1 MDSEAPRGAQ
11 KAPQEF
17 RQGWK
22 TATQDYQTIRYEKS
36 GSLATITLNRPNVL
50 NAVNEK
56 MGQELQD
63 ALRNAE
69 RDEEVRCLIITG
81 SGRAFCAG
89 EDIQDLRGQYERG
102 ENPKLG
108 ERLLHKYN
116 PIIRRIRRMEK
127 PVIAAVNGVAAG
139 AGAGIAYSCDIRIA
153 SEHAKFLQAFIR
165 VGLAPDSGTSFF
177 LPRLAGFSKALEL
190 SLTGDE
196 IPSKDA
202 ERYGIVY
209 RVVPEEQLMA
219 TAQDVATKLAQG
231 ATKAIGLTKRALN
244 KSISSDLETVLEYE
258 SYLQEIAGA
267 TADHIEA
274 VRAFFEKRKPVFK
287 GK

>member
-1 MDSEAPRGAQ
+1 L
-11 KAPQEF
+11 
-17 RQGWK
+17 
-22 TATQDYQTIRYEKS
+22 RYEKS
-36 GSLATITLNRPNVL
+36 DGIATITLNRPDVL
-50 NAVNEK
+50 NAVNET
-56 MGQELQD
+56 MGKELLD

-69 RDEEVRCLIITG
+69 RDDDVHCLIITG
-81 SGRAFCAG
+81 NGRAFCAG

-116 PIIRRIRRMEK
+116 PIVRQIRRMQK

-139 AGAGIAYSCDIRIA
+139 AGAGIAYSCDIRVA
-153 SEHAKFLQAFIR
+153 SDNAKFLQAFIR

-177 LPRLAGFSKALEL
+177 LPRLAGFAKALEL

-196 IPSKDA
+196 LASKDA
-202 ERYGIVY
+202 EHFGLVSK
-209 RVVPEEQLMA
+209 VVPGEQLMA
-219 TAQDVATKLAQG
+219 TAREVGMKLTRG
-231 ATKAIGLTKRALN
+231 PLKAIGLTKRALN

-274 VRAFFEKRKPVFK
+274 VRAFFQKRKTVFK

>member
-1 MDSEAPRGAQ
+1 L
-11 KAPQEF
+11 
-17 RQGWK
+17 
-22 TATQDYQTIRYEKS
+22 RYEKS
-36 GSLATITLNRPNVL
+36 DTIATITLNRPDVL
-50 NAVNEK
+50 NAVNET
-56 MGQELQD
+56 MGKELLD
-63 ALRNAE
+63 ALRSAE
-69 RDEEVRCLIITG
+69 RDDEVHCLIITG
-81 SGRAFCAG
+81 NGRAFCAG

-108 ERLLHKYN
+108 ERLLLKYN
-116 PIIRRIRRMEK
+116 PIIRQIRRMQK

-153 SEHAKFLQAFIR
+153 SDNARFLQAFIK

-177 LPRLAGFSKALEL
+177 LSRLAGFSKALEL

-196 IPSKDA
+196 LTSKDA
-202 ERYGIVY
+202 ERLGLVSK
-209 RVVPEEQLMA
+209 VVPAEQLIG
-219 TAQDVATKLAQG
+219 TARELATKLAQG
-231 ATKAIGLTKRALN
+231 PSRAIGLTKRALN

-274 VRAFFEKRKPVFK
+274 VRAFFEKRKPLFK

>member
-1 MDSEAPRGAQ
+1 
-11 KAPQEF
+11 
-17 RQGWK
+17 
-22 TATQDYQTIRYEKS
+22 
-36 GSLATITLNRPNVL
+36 VL
-50 NAVNEK
+50 NAVNET
-56 MGQELQD
+56 MGKELLD
-63 ALRNAE
+63 ALRSAE
-69 RDEEVRCLIITG
+69 RDDEVHCLIITG

-108 ERLLHKYN
+108 ERLLLKYN
-116 PIIRRIRRMEK
+116 PIIRQIRRMQK

-153 SEHAKFLQAFIR
+153 SDNARFLQAFIK

-177 LPRLAGFSKALEL
+177 LSRLAGFSKALEL

-196 IPSKDA
+196 LTSKDA
-202 ERYGIVY
+202 ERLGLVSK
-209 RVVPEEQLMA
+209 VVPAEQLIG
-219 TAQDVATKLAQG
+219 TAREPATKLAQG
-231 ATKAIGLTKRALN
+231 PSKAIGLTKRALN
-244 KSISSDLETVLEYE
+244 KSISSYLETVLEYE

-287 GK
+287 GR

>member
-1 MDSEAPRGAQ
+1 
-11 KAPQEF
+11 
-17 RQGWK
+17 
-22 TATQDYQTIRYEKS
+22 
-36 GSLATITLNRPNVL
+36 
-50 NAVNEK
+50 
-56 MGQELQD
+56 MGKELLD
-63 ALRNAE
+63 ALRSAE
-69 RDEEVRCLIITG
+69 RDDEIHCLIITG

-108 ERLLHKYN
+108 ERLLLKYN
-116 PIIRRIRRMEK
+116 PIIRQIRRMQK

-139 AGAGIAYSCDIRIA
+139 AGIAYSCDIRVA
-153 SEHAKFLQAFIR
+153 SDNARFLQAFIK

-196 IPSKDA
+196 LTSKDA
-202 ERYGIVY
+202 ERLGLVSK
-209 RVVPEEQLMA
+209 VVPAEQLMG
-219 TAQDVATKLAQG
+219 TARELGTRLAQG
-231 ATKAIGLTKRALN
+231 PSRAIGLTKRALN

-274 VRAFFEKRKPVFK
+274 VRAFFEKRKPLFK

>member
-1 MDSEAPRGAQ
+1 
-11 KAPQEF
+11 
-17 RQGWK
+17 
-22 TATQDYQTIRYEKS
+22 
-36 GSLATITLNRPNVL
+36 
-50 NAVNEK
+50 
-56 MGQELQD
+56 MGRELLD
-63 ALRNAE
+63 ALQSAE
-69 RDEEVRCLIITG
+69 RDDEVHCLIITG

-89 EDIQDLRGQYERG
+89 EDIQDLRGQYEKG

-108 ERLLHKYN
+108 ERLRLKYN
-116 PIIRRIRRMEK
+116 PIIRHIRRMQK

-139 AGAGIAYSCDIRIA
+139 AGAGIAYSCDVRVA
-153 SEHAKFLQAFIR
+153 SDSARFLQAFIK

-196 IPSKDA
+196 LTSKDA
-202 ERYGIVY
+202 ERLGLVSK
-209 RVVPEEQLMA
+209 VVPAEHLME
-219 TAQDVATKLAQG
+219 TTRELATKLAQG
-231 ATKAIGLTKRALN
+231 PPRAIGLTKRAFN

>member
-1 MDSEAPRGAQ
+1 M
-11 KAPQEF
+11 
-17 RQGWK
+17 
-22 TATQDYQTIRYEKS
+22 
-36 GSLATITLNRPNVL
+36 L
-50 NAVNEK
+50 NAVNER
-56 MGQELQD
+56 MGEELLD
-63 ALRNAE
+63 ALRSAE
-69 RDEEVRCLIITG
+69 SDDEVHCLIITG

-108 ERLLHKYN
+108 ERLLVKYN
-116 PIIRRIRRMEK
+116 PIVRQIRRMQK

-139 AGAGIAYSCDIRIA
+139 AGAGIAYSCDVRVA
-153 SEHAKFLQAFIR
+153 SENARFLQAFIK

-196 IPSKDA
+196 LTSKDA
-202 ERYGIVY
+202 ERFGLVSK
-209 RVVPEEQLMA
+209 VVPAEQLMQ
-219 TAQDVATKLAQG
+219 TARELGTKLAQG
-231 ATKAIGLTKRALN
+231 PSKAIGLTKRALN
-244 KSISSDLETVLEYE
+244 KSISSDLEAVLEYE
-258 SYLQEIAGA
+258 SYLQEIAGG

-287 GK
+287 EN

>member
-1 MDSEAPRGAQ
+1 LA
-11 KAPQEF
+11 
-17 RQGWK
+17 
-22 TATQDYQTIRYEKS
+22 YEKS
-36 GSLATITLNRPNVL
+36 DNIATITLNRPDVL
-50 NAVNEK
+50 NAVNER
-56 MGQELQD
+56 MGKELLD
-63 ALRNAE
+63 ALRSAE
-69 RDEEVRCLIITG
+69 REDDVHCLIITG
-81 SGRAFCAG
+81 SGRAFSAG

-108 ERLLHKYN
+108 ERLLLKYN
-116 PIIRRIRRMEK
+116 PIIRQIRRMEK

-139 AGAGIAYSCDIRIA
+139 AGAGIAYSCDIRVA
-153 SEHAKFLQAFIR
+153 SENARFLQAFIK

-177 LPRLAGFSKALEL
+177 LPRLAGFSKAMEL

-196 IPSKDA
+196 LTSKDA
-202 ERYGIVY
+202 ERLGLVSK
-209 RVVPEEQLMA
+209 VVPAEQLMG
-219 TAQDVATKLAQG
+219 TARELAAKLAQG
-231 ATKAIGLTKRALN
+231 PSKAIGLTKRALN

-258 SYLQEIAGA
+258 SYLQEIAGV

>member
-1 MDSEAPRGAQ
+1 
-11 KAPQEF
+11 
-17 RQGWK
+17 
-22 TATQDYQTIRYEKS
+22 
-36 GSLATITLNRPNVL
+36 
-50 NAVNEK
+50 
-56 MGQELQD
+56 MGEELLD
-63 ALRNAE
+63 ALRTAE
-69 RDEEVRCLIITG
+69 RDDEVRCLIMTG
-81 SGRAFCAG
+81 TGRAFCAG

-116 PIIRRIRRMEK
+116 PIIRQIRRMAK

-139 AGAGIAYSCDIRIA
+139 AGSGIAYSCDIRVA
-153 SEHAKFLQAFIR
+153 SDTARFLQAFIR

-196 IPSKDA
+196 LTSQDA
-202 ERYGIVY
+202 ERYGLVWK
-209 RVVPEEQLMA
+209 VVPPEQLMA
-219 TAQDVATKLAQG
+219 TAHELAMKLAHG
-231 ATKAIGLTKRALN
+231 PTKAIGLTKRALN

-267 TADHIEA
+267 TADHVEA
-274 VRAFFEKRKPVFK
+274 VRAFFEKRKPAFK

>member
-1 MDSEAPRGAQ
+1 M
-11 KAPQEF
+11 
-17 RQGWK
+17 
-22 TATQDYQTIRYEKS
+22 
-36 GSLATITLNRPNVL
+36 L

-69 RDEEVRCLIITG
+69 RDDEVRCLILTG

-139 AGAGIAYSCDIRIA
+139 AGAGIAYSCDLRIA
-153 SEHAKFLQAFIR
+153 SENAKFLQAFIR

-177 LPRLAGFSKALEL
+177 LPRLVGFSKALEL

-196 IPSKDA
+196 IASKDA
-202 ERYGIVY
+202 ERYGLVY

-274 VRAFFEKRKPVFK
+274 VRAFFEKRKPGFK

>member
-1 MDSEAPRGAQ
+1 M
-11 KAPQEF
+11 
-17 RQGWK
+17 
-22 TATQDYQTIRYEKS
+22 
-36 GSLATITLNRPNVL
+36 NRPDVL
-50 NAVNEK
+50 NAVNET
-56 MGQELQD
+56 MGKELLD
-63 ALRNAE
+63 ALRDAE
-69 RDEEVRCLIITG
+69 RDDEVHCVVITG
-81 SGRAFCAG
+81 NGRAFCAG
-89 EDIQDLRGQYERG
+89 EDIRDLRGQYERG

-116 PIIRRIRRMEK
+116 PIVRQIRRMQK

-139 AGAGIAYSCDIRIA
+139 AGAGIAYSCDIRVA
-153 SEHAKFLQAFIR
+153 SDNAKFMQAFIR

-177 LPRLAGFSKALEL
+177 LPRLAGFAKALEL

-196 IPSKDA
+196 LTSRDA
-202 ERYGIVY
+202 ERVGIVSK
-209 RVVPEEQLMA
+209 VVPREQLMA
-219 TAQDVATKLAQG
+219 TARELGTKLAQG
-231 ATKAIGLTKRALN
+231 PLKAIGLTKRALN

-274 VRAFFEKRKPVFK
+274 VRAFFEKRKPIFK

>member
-1 MDSEAPRGAQ
+1 M
-11 KAPQEF
+11 
-17 RQGWK
+17 
-22 TATQDYQTIRYEKS
+22 RYEKS
-36 GSLATITLNRPNVL
+36 DTIAIITLNRPDVL
-50 NAVNEK
+50 NAVNET
-56 MGQELQD
+56 MGKELLD
-63 ALRNAE
+63 ALRSAE
-69 RDEEVRCLIITG
+69 RDDEIHCLIITG

-108 ERLLHKYN
+108 ERLLLKYN
-116 PIIRRIRRMEK
+116 PIIRQIRRMQK

-139 AGAGIAYSCDIRIA
+139 AGIAYSCDIRVA
-153 SEHAKFLQAFIR
+153 SDNARFLQAFIK

-196 IPSKDA
+196 LTSKDA
-202 ERYGIVY
+202 ERLGLVSK
-209 RVVPEEQLMA
+209 VVPAEQLMG
-219 TAQDVATKLAQG
+219 TARELGTRLAQG
-231 ATKAIGLTKRALN
+231 PSRAIGLTKRALN

-267 TADHIEA
+267 TADHIEG
-274 VRAFFEKRKPVFK
+274 VRAFFEKRKPLFK